1 MRSIKIY
8 MKEKLIAMN
17 SEKDEL
23 LKAIGNSGYIAVVSH
38 INPDGDN
45 LGSVLGLGMSL
56 VQLGKKVDFIKPDI
70 IPDDYN
76 FLPGVERLSGYG
88 ELRDKLDLLIVLD
101 CSDPTRLGENQ
112 KLIDVAKV
120 VVNVDHHVS
129 NTMFG
134 DILLVDPKASSTGE
148 LVFDIIEDLNL
159 PIDEEIATCL
169 YTAIT
174 TDTGR
179 FSYQSVTASTHRIA
193 ASLYELGINGYEI
206 NKRLYQTRSLKRTR
220 LFSRAMA
227 EMELMFEGKGA
238 VVKISR
244 RMLEETG
251 ASMEDTEGIVEFLR
265 DTESVEAACI
275 LKEMDENLIK
285 ASIRTKDPIDAN
297 KICGAFGGGGHI
309 RASGCTISATMEEA
323 AALISDEI
331 KRHIE

>member
-8 MKEKLIAMN
+8 TKEKLVMMN
-17 SEKDEL
+17 SEKTEL
-23 LKAIGNSGYIAVVSH
+23 LKAIENSDSIAVVSH

-45 LGSVLGLGMSL
+45 LGSLLGLGMSL
-56 VQLGKKVDFIKPDI
+56 VQLGKKVAFIGADI
-70 IPDDYN
+70 VPEDYK
-76 FLPGVERLSGYG
+76 FLPGIEKLSGYG
-88 ELRDKLDLLIVLD
+88 TIIDSLDLLIILD

-112 KLIDVAKV
+112 GLIDDAKI
-120 VVNVDHHVS
+120 VVNIDHHIS

-134 DILLVDPKASSTGE
+134 DIKLVNPKASSTGE
-148 LVFDIIEDLNL
+148 LVFDIIDELKL

-179 FSYQSVTASTHRIA
+179 FSYQSVTANTHKIA
-193 ASLYELGINGYEI
+193 ASLYGLGINGYEI

-227 EMELMFEGKGA
+227 EMELMFEGKA
-238 VVKISR
+238 AIVKISKK
-244 RMLEETG
+244 MLEESG

-265 DTESVEAACI
+265 DTESVVAACI

-285 ASIRTKDPIDAN
+285 ASVRTKDPIDAN
-297 KICGAFGGGGHI
+297 KVCGSFGGGGHI
-309 RASGCTISATMEEA
+309 RASGCIISGTLEEA
-323 AALISDEI
+323 AAQITDEI